1 MPIARKCVTDPSLSG
16 QAVFSQLNQL
26 SNHMLR
32 LRCTDFA
39 LLTTAR
45 HQNRANTQSLI
56 CVRPFKRLNSGTE
69 SLQTRWHSAC
79 YRVIPKYEIVILKR
93 KNDEI
98 SNQKTINRAGRHHAH
113 QLMAQAAEP
122 LRIGYSDWPGWVAW
136 EVGIEKGWFKE
147 AGVDVKFEWFDYV
160 ASMDAFAAGKLDAVG
175 MTNGDTLVTG
185 STGAKGV
192 MFLMNDYSN
201 GNDMVIAGPG
211 VSSVKELKGKKVGV
225 EVGFVS
231 HLLLI
236 NALEDNGLTEAD
248 VELVNVP
255 TNETPQVLAS
265 GQVDAIV
272 AWQPSSGSA
281 LKLVP
286 GSKAIYTSANK
297 PGLIYDMLVASP
309 QSMAARRD
317 DYKKVLKVWYRIV
330 DYLNDPATRDD
341 AVKIMAA
348 RVGLKPEEYKTFI
361 DGTKIL
367 TLKEAK
373 ARFKKGKG
381 FDSIY
386 GSTKISD
393 DFNVAN
399 KVYEK
404 PEDVDAYIDPSLMAE
419 M

>member
-1 MPIARKCVTDPSLSG
+1 MKSAIKKLLAGLAG
-16 QAVFSQLNQL
+16 I
-26 SNHMLR
+26 ML
-32 LRCTDFA
+32 
-39 LLTTAR
+39 
-45 HQNRANTQSLI
+45 
-56 CVRPFKRLNSGTE
+56 
-69 SLQTRWHSAC
+69 
-79 YRVIPKYEIVILKR
+79 
-93 KNDEI
+93 I
-98 SNQKTINRAGRHHAH
+98 SSI
-113 QLMAQAAEP
+113 AQAAEP

-201 GNDMVIAGPG
+201 GNDMVIGGPG
-211 VSSVKELKGKKVGV
+211 IKSVKELKGKKVGV

-286 GSKAIYTSANK
+286 GSSAIYTSANK

-330 DYLNDPATRDD
+330 DYLKDPKTRDD

-348 RVGLKPEEYKTFI
+348 RVGLQPEEYKTFI

-373 ARFKKGKG
+373 AFFKKGKG